1 MTNNQNFGNR
11 LRELRQKS
19 GITQAELAYLI
30 GVHETT
36 IRRWENG
43 SKGTPSIED
52 IQKLCEALH
61 VSEADLLNP
70 HAQDNKS
77 WVLQIKIADDI
88 TQEVIDMARNVPTV
102 SSITTTPA
110 GGFICLGGDY
120 SLWTDDNSF
129 KKILADL
136 KKFRNTVIQNG
147 KALGGI
153 KE

>member
-1 MTNNQNFGNR
+1 MQDNENFAQR
-11 LRELRQKS
+11 LKELRKKA
-19 GITQAELAYLI
+19 GINQEELADILNVSI
-30 GVHETT
+30 KTVQ
-36 IRRWENG
+36 RWEWG
-43 SKGTPSIED
+43 QHTPRVED
-52 IQKLCEALH
+52 IQKICKALN

>member
-19 GITQAELAYLI
+19 GITQAELAEQI
-30 GVHETT
+30 GVHEIT
-36 IRRWENG
+36 IRRWEL
-43 SKGTPSIED
+43 SERTPRVED
-52 IQKLCEALH
+52 IQKICKALN
-61 VSEADLLNP
+61 VSEADLLTP

-129 KKILADL
+129 KKILADI

-153 KE
+153 K

>member
-19 GITQAELAYLI
+19 GITQAELAEQI
-30 GVHETT
+30 GVHEIT
-36 IRRWENG
+36 IRRWEL
-43 SKGTPSIED
+43 SERTPRVED
-52 IQKLCEALH
+52 IQKFCKALN

-153 KE
+153 K